1 MQKLTKERGRE
12 ENPRQDGKRQ
22 EGKEAEDLK
31 DGIGSQKV
39 PLEQE
44 PEESGGTPC
53 PPVKEKGIAAAGKA
67 LKQMRAWQQEGS
79 VPGAEELSGK
89 PRR

>member
-22 EGKEAEDLK
+22 EGKEAGGLK
-31 DGIGSQKV
+31 DGIGSLKKV
-39 PLEQE
+39 GEHLAHRQRKR
-44 PEESGGTPC
+44 ESPHC
-53 PPVKEKGIAAAGKA
+53 KA
-67 LKQMRAWQQEGS
+67 LMQMHAWQQEGNMS
-79 VPGAEELSGK
+79 GAEQFTGK